1 MYVLESSVGG
11 GHVGR
16 ACVCVGEDEELKP
29 DGVGRITDKRT
40 EAADGGV
47 AWSINV
53 VRTSNV
59 KPADAG
65 GRRRTVEKNHGS
77 VSVVVVTSLVAV
89 SGINVTVPSRSTKL
103 VLLPI
108 DYSLY
113 QRLRRTLLNKPSLDY
128 PRCCS
133 VLRPTSVYRDR
144 VRST

>member
-29 DGVGRITDKRT
+29 DGVGRITDKRM

-65 GRRRTVEKNHGS
+65 GRRRTPADGRKKSRFGLRRGRH
-77 VSVVVVTSLVAV
+77 V
-89 SGINVTVPSRSTKL
+89 SGCSLWYKCYSTK
-103 VLLPI
+103 
-108 DYSLY
+108 SKY
-113 QRLRRTLLNKPSLDY
+113 QVGTFGRGFL
-128 PRCCS
+128 
-133 VLRPTSVYRDR
+133 
-144 VRST
+144 